1 MTDKDKAT
9 QEAERIAAADEYF
22 KARTWLMDTTDNRR
36 IFEAGFDR
44 AYALLSKLRAPVALP
59 AGYALVPIE
68 PTPEMIEAGATERI
82 TPHASA
88 GHGAVAG
95 YKAMLAA
102 APVASAPVAD
112 ERAAFEA
119 ARQKRDADARLG
131 RMCLVNNDEYSN
143 SEDQAAWE
151 GWQDRAALASAPV
164 AGKAQQLAEA
174 LREWHGK
181 GDGIT
186 TTIPD
191 ELAQALYGY
200 LYAAPQASEA
210 VRLRRIAWL
219 IGSIFVHGDFK
230 AETGNER
237 ELEKLLRENGTFWD
251 SLEQF
256 DAALSAQPGAQSTGG
271 SDE

>member
-1 MTDKDKAT
+1 MTDNIDKIV
-9 QEAERIAAADEYF
+9 QEAECVAAADEYF
-22 KARTWLMDTTDNRR
+22 KARTWLMDTNDNRR

-210 VRLRRIAWL
+210 VRDAGIATS
-219 IGSIFVHGDFK
+219 GDNYRDSAHFHKTASIAELGAWQRGWNDCRDFDDQQ
-230 AETGNER
+230 R
-237 ELEKLLRENGTFWD
+237 
-251 SLEQF
+251 
-256 DAALSAQPGAQSTGG
+256 AALSAQPGAQKEK
-271 SDE
+271 SDA

>member
-1 MTDKDKAT
+1 FT
-9 QEAERIAAADEYF
+9 QGPVPF
-22 KARTWLMDTTDNRR
+22 
-36 IFEAGFDR
+36 GR
-44 AYALLSKLRAPVALP
+44 AIESALLSKLRAPVALP

-102 APVASAPVAD
+102 APVASAPVAG
-112 ERAAFEA
+112 EA
-119 ARQKRDADARLG
+119 TYYA
-131 RMCLVNNDEYSN
+131 VI
-143 SEDQAAWE
+143 
-151 GWQDRAALASAPV
+151 
-164 AGKAQQLAEA
+164 
-174 LREWHGK
+174 HG
-181 GDGIT
+181 
-186 TTIPD
+186 
-191 ELAQALYGY
+191 QALFGVFETETAANECIEKSLHPGVMSIRP

-256 DAALSAQPGAQSTGG
+256 DAALSAQPGAQK
-271 SDE
+271 